1 MIYVKPDPAPYD
13 DSHYLVLEGRAGIA
27 AGERLKV
34 SLGETVTV
42 GRSRTCQF
50 SLKKTPRFLSDADGE
65 QASIR
70 GSLGYR
76 SVSRHHCRIAYL
88 APDLVEIVNLSRNG
102 TFVDGHRVDRI
113 VLDDIR
119 GPSRAHEIRLG
130 QHGDVLRL
138 SCGSV
143 ELSAASVAK
152 SAGPV
157 T

>member
-27 AGERLKV
+27 AGERVKV

-50 SLKKTPRFLSDADGE
+50 SLKKTPRYLNDRDGE
-65 QASIR
+65 RASIR

-76 SVSRHHCRIAYL
+76 SVSRRHCRVAYL
-88 APDLVEIVNLSRNG
+88 APDLVEVVNLSRNG

-119 GPSRAHEIRLG
+119 RRLAAHEIRLG
-130 QHGDVLRL
+130 RHGDVLGL

-143 ELSAASVAK
+143 ELLAASAGKSAAP
-152 SAGPV
+152 AG
-157 T
+157 